1 MLQRWVRLGW
11 YPAGSCM
18 HQTSLQQF
26 HLPTRNFIVALPSSL
41 NIPPLRLCIT
51 PPRFAS
57 ARASTRPLTRL
68 FFFLFSLLLLFHAR
82 DQSNGSKKTK
92 AREQFRRLIKRNIET
107 SIVFAIVLIMPE
119 EKLNIGRK
127 NTFVF
132 ERWIFPTASIRF
144 NEAKENSFVYY
155 YPLKFA
161 IYLARAR
168 AQSFYLSFPPSSL
181 SQSPSN
187 VRFIATLHG
196 RKWNSRSRRA
206 SALGGPS

>member
-1 MLQRWVRLGW
+1 MQLPICSVQRSLLSLPAATGIPISRRRDEKGEIKAKIKRKGDEKKRKKRKSITSMLQRWVRLGW

-41 NIPPLRLCIT
+41 NIPPLRLCII

-68 FFFLFSLLLLFHAR
+68 FFFLFSLLLLSTRVTRAKN
-82 DQSNGSKKTK
+82 DSKKTK

-119 EKLNIGRK
+119 EKLNTDKRIRLFLKDEYSQLLRFDSTKQRK
-127 NTFVF
+127 
-132 ERWIFPTASIRF
+132 IPSYIIIR
-144 NEAKENSFVYY
+144 
-155 YPLKFA
+155 
-161 IYLARAR
+161 
-168 AQSFYLSFPPSSL
+168 
-181 SQSPSN
+181 
-187 VRFIATLHG
+187 
-196 RKWNSRSRRA
+196 
-206 SALGGPS
+206 